1 MTNQGRPVEGARISW
16 DSWDTFPSLRYGETW
31 EPGQP
36 ISCRSGFD
44 GMRCQN
50 QAGWLFLINRTRIY
64 VGLYGQF
71 LYYL

>member
-1 MTNQGRPVEGARISW
+1 
-16 DSWDTFPSLRYGETW
+16 
-31 EPGQP
+31 
-36 ISCRSGFD
+36 
-44 GMRCQN
+44 MRCQN